1 MFNEKRWLRSEHDF
15 WGVRVPC
22 SQCKVLLR
30 ALRSKYHLKNFG
42 TVEIQA
48 RGCWVRSPN
57 ATSVLCSPP
66 NKWRWFKPSE
76 MCMEL
81 EKVSILFSNYLALQL
96 PRGEKSESG
105 NVPAPFKSF
114 CLTTFFS
121 FSFFSSSFLF
131 WRVWK
136 PKKKKKKGPFWTNCE
151 RKKPASLFFQTAKP
165 EISPFIRFVACFLF
179 YFSFIVP

>member
-1 MFNEKRWLRSEHDF
+1 MFNEKRWLRSEDDF
-15 WGVRVPC
+15 WGVLVAC
-22 SQCKVLLR
+22 SQCKGLLR

-48 RGCWVRSPN
+48 RGCWVRSGN

-81 EKVSILFSNYLALQL
+81 EKVSILFSIYLALQI
-96 PRGEKSESG
+96 PRREKSESG

-121 FSFFSSSFLF
+121 FSFFHL
-131 WRVWK
+131 
-136 PKKKKKKGPFWTNCE
+136 PFYFE
-151 RKKPASLFFQTAKP
+151 EFESQRRRRKKVPLEQTVK
-165 EISPFIRFVACFLF
+165 ERNRLLYSFKQQSQKFLL
-179 YFSFIVP
+179 SSDS